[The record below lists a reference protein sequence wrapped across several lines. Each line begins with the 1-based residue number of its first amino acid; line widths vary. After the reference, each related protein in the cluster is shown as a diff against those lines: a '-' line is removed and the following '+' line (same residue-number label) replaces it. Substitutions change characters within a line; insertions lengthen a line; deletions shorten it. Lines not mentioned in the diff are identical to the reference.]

1 MDDAVFEA
9 QSYLR
14 NIGRLDSDISR
25 VVPDGI
31 FATETTEAVKSFQRK
46 YGLQETGVINYE
58 TWEMIKNKN
67 SEAVFIASEPI
78 QIVRITNEDL
88 PLVIGM
94 DNTLVYT
101 LHLMLNNVAERY
113 DNFTP
118 LPLQS
123 LFDENTE
130 REVKRWQRVI
140 SHTESRSIRLNER
153 RRRTSHSVLW
163 RISPA
168 VLLQN
173 DRRNRRN
180 RTAGRSRN
188 GNAWR

>member
-1 MDDAVFEA
+1 MDDSVFEL

-31 FATETTEAVKSFQRK
+31 FAEETTAAVKSFQRK
-46 YGLQETGVINYE
+46 YGLQETGIVNFE
-58 TWEMIKNKN
+58 TWESIKSKN

-78 QIVRITNEDL
+78 QIVRISNEDL
-88 PLVIGM
+88 PLIKGM

-101 LHLMLNNVAERY
+101 LHLMLNHIAEKY
-113 DNFTP
+113 ENFSS

-140 SHTESRSIRLNER
+140 SHTESGQVDKVTWNNLAEFY
-153 RRRTSHSVLW
+153 
-163 RISPA
+163 
-168 VLLQN
+168 LLP
-173 DRRNRRN
+173 
-180 RTAGRSRN
+180 TEAI
-188 GNAWR
+188 

>member
-14 NIGRLDSDISR
+14 NIGRLDSDIAR

-46 YGLQETGVINYE
+46 YGLDETGIINYE

-78 QIVRITNEDL
+78 QIVRITNDDL
-88 PLVIGM
+88 PLVTGM

-101 LHLMLNNVAERY
+101 LHLMLNNVASKY

-140 SHTESRSIRLNER
+140 SHIESGEVDKVTWNNLAEFY
-153 RRRTSHSVLW
+153 LL
-163 RISPA
+163 PA
-168 VLLQN
+168 AV
-173 DRRNRRN
+173 
-180 RTAGRSRN
+180 T
-188 GNAWR
+188 

>member
-14 NIGRLDSDISR
+14 NIARLDSDISR

-31 FATETTEAVKSFQRK
+31 FAAETTEAVKSFQRK
-46 YGLQETGVINYE
+46 YGLPETGIINHE
-58 TWEMIKNKN
+58 TWELIKNKN
-67 SEAVFIASEPI
+67 SEAVFTASEPV

-88 PLVIGM
+88 PLVKGM

-101 LHLMLNNVAERY
+101 LHLMLNNVAQKY

-118 LPLQS
+118 LALQS

-130 REVKRWQRVI
+130 REIRRWQRVI
-140 SHTESRSIRLNER
+140 SHTESGQVDKLTWNRLAEFY
-153 RRRTSHSVLW
+153 
-163 RISPA
+163 
-168 VLLQN
+168 LLPVETVQY
-173 DRRNRRN
+173 
-180 RTAGRSRN
+180 
-188 GNAWR
+188 

>member
-31 FATETTEAVKSFQRK
+31 FAAETTEAVKSLQKK
-46 YGLQETGVINYE
+46 YGLEETGIINLE
-58 TWEMIKNKN
+58 TWELIKNKN
-67 SEAVFIASEPI
+67 SEAVFTASEPV
-78 QIVRITNEDL
+78 QIVRITKEDL
-88 PLVIGM
+88 PLIKGM
-94 DNTLVYT
+94 DNPLVYT

-130 REVKRWQRVI
+130 REVRRWQRVI
-140 SHTESRSIRLNER
+140 SHTESGQVDKVTWNNLAEFYLLPM
-153 RRRTSHSVLW
+153 SV
-163 RISPA
+163 
-168 VLLQN
+168 
-173 DRRNRRN
+173 
-180 RTAGRSRN
+180 T
-188 GNAWR
+188 

>member
-1 MDDAVFEA
+1 MDDAVFEV

-31 FATETTEAVKSFQRK
+31 FAEETTAAVKSFQKK
-46 YGLQETGVINYE
+46 YSLAETGIVNFE
-58 TWEMIKNKN
+58 TWENIKNKN
-67 SEAVFIASEPI
+67 SEAVFTASEPI
-78 QIVRITNEDL
+78 QIVHITNADL
-88 PLVIGM
+88 PLVKGM
-94 DNTLVYT
+94 DNTLVYI

-123 LFDENTE
+123 IFDYSTE

-140 SHTESRSIRLNER
+140 SHTESGQVDKTTWNYLAEFYLIPN
-153 RRRTSHSVLW
+153 
-163 RISPA
+163 
-168 VLLQN
+168 
-173 DRRNRRN
+173 
-180 RTAGRSRN
+180 
-188 GNAWR
+188 

>member
-31 FATETTEAVKSFQRK
+31 FAEETTNAVRSFQRK
-46 YGLQETGVINYE
+46 YGITETGTIDFE
-58 TWEMIKNKN
+58 TWELIKEKN
-67 SEAVFIASEPI
+67 SEAVFSASEPI

-101 LHLMLNNVAERY
+101 LHLMLNHVAARY
-113 DNFTP
+113 ENFTP

-140 SHTESRSIRLNER
+140 SHTESGQVDKVTWNNLAEFY
-153 RRRTSHSVLW
+153 
-163 RISPA
+163 
-168 VLLQN
+168 LLPVTITQ
-173 DRRNRRN
+173 
-180 RTAGRSRN
+180 
-188 GNAWR
+188 

>member
-1 MDDAVFEA
+1 MDDAVFEI

-14 NIGRLDSDISR
+14 NIGRVDNDISS

-31 FATETTEAVKSFQRK
+31 FAAETTEAVKSFQKK
-46 YGLQETGVINYE
+46 YGIEETGTVDFE
-58 TWEMIKNKN
+58 TWEMIKAKN
-67 SEAVFIASEPI
+67 SEAVFTASEPI

-94 DNTLVYT
+94 DSTLVYT
-101 LHLMLNNVAERY
+101 LHLMLNTIATQY

-123 LFDENTE
+123 FFDVNTE

-140 SHTESRSIRLNER
+140 SHTESGQVDKTTWNYLAEFY
-153 RRRTSHSVLW
+153 
-163 RISPA
+163 
-168 VLLQN
+168 LLP
-173 DRRNRRN
+173 
-180 RTAGRSRN
+180 TTIT
-188 GNAWR
+188 

>member
-14 NIGRLDSDISR
+14 NIGRLDSDISP

-31 FATETTEAVKSFQRK
+31 FAAETTAAVKSFQKK
-46 YGLQETGVINYE
+46 YDLPETGTINYE
-58 TWEMIKNKN
+58 TWELIKSKN
-67 SEAVFIASEPI
+67 SEAVFIASEPV
-78 QIVRITNEDL
+78 QIVRITNDDL
-88 PLVIGM
+88 PLVIGT
-94 DNTLVYT
+94 DNTLVYN

-140 SHTESRSIRLNER
+140 SHTESGQVDKTTWNYLAEFY
-153 RRRTSHSVLW
+153 
-163 RISPA
+163 
-168 VLLQN
+168 LLP
-173 DRRNRRN
+173 
-180 RTAGRSRN
+180 TAEN
-188 GNAWR
+188 QPTT

>member
-1 MDDAVFEA
+1 MDEAVFEA

-14 NIGRLDSDISR
+14 NIGRLDGDISR

-31 FATETTEAVKSFQRK
+31 YASETTEAVKSFQKK
-46 YGLQETGVINYE
+46 YGLEETGIINFE
-58 TWEMIKNKN
+58 TWEMIKSKN
-67 SEAVFIASEPI
+67 SEAVFTASEPV
-78 QIVRITNEDL
+78 QIIRITNEDL
-88 PLVIGM
+88 PLAIGV

-101 LHLMLNNVAERY
+101 LHLMLNNVASLY

-140 SHTESRSIRLNER
+140 SHIESGKVDKVTWNNLAEFY
-153 RRRTSHSVLW
+153 
-163 RISPA
+163 
-168 VLLQN
+168 LLP
-173 DRRNRRN
+173 
-180 RTAGRSRN
+180 TTVT
-188 GNAWR
+188 

>member
-1 MDDAVFEA
+1 MDDAVFEM

-14 NIGRLDSDISR
+14 NISRLDSDISK

-31 FATETTEAVKSFQRK
+31 FAEETTSAVKSFQQK
-46 YGLQETGVINYE
+46 YGLDETGVVNFE
-58 TWEMIKNKN
+58 TWESIKNKN
-67 SEAVFIASEPI
+67 SEAVFAASEPV

-88 PLVIGM
+88 PLTIGM

-101 LHLMLNNVAERY
+101 LHLMLNSVASRY

-140 SHTESRSIRLNER
+140 SHNENGQVDKF
-153 RRRTSHSVLW
+153 TWNNL
-163 RISPA
+163 A
-168 VLLQN
+168 QFYLLPI
-173 DRRNRRN
+173 
-180 RTAGRSRN
+180 
-188 GNAWR
+188 

>member
-14 NIGRLDSDISR
+14 NIGRVDSDISR

-31 FATETTEAVKSFQRK
+31 FASETTNAVRSFQKK
-46 YGLQETGVINYE
+46 YGLQETGIINYE
-58 TWEMIKNKN
+58 TWELIKSKN
-67 SEAVFIASEPI
+67 SEAVFIASKPI
-78 QIVRITNEDL
+78 QIVRITNADL
-88 PLVIGM
+88 PLIIGT

-101 LHLMLNNVAERY
+101 LHLMLNNIASKY

-140 SHTESRSIRLNER
+140 
-153 RRRTSHSVLW
+153 
-163 RISPA
+163 A
-168 VLLQN
+168 VEENGRVDKETWNYLAEFYLLP
-173 DRRNRRN
+173 
-180 RTAGRSRN
+180 
-188 GNAWR
+188 

>member
-31 FATETTEAVKSFQRK
+31 FATETTEGVKSFQKK
-46 YGLQETGVINYE
+46 YGLPETGIIDFE
-58 TWEMIKNKN
+58 LWELLKTKN
-67 SEAVFIASEPI
+67 SEAVFTAAEPI
-78 QIVRITNEDL
+78 QIAPITNADL
-88 PLVIGM
+88 PLTIGT
-94 DNTLVYT
+94 DSTLVYT
-101 LHLMLNNVAERY
+101 LHLMLNHVAARY

-130 REVKRWQRVI
+130 REVRRWQRVI
-140 SHTESRSIRLNER
+140 SHTESGEVDKVTWNYLAEFY
-153 RRRTSHSVLW
+153 
-163 RISPA
+163 
-168 VLLQN
+168 LLPTN
-173 DRRNRRN
+173 
-180 RTAGRSRN
+180 TEE
-188 GNAWR
+188 

>member
-31 FATETTEAVKSFQRK
+31 FAAETTDAVKSFQRK
-46 YGLQETGVINYE
+46 YGLTETGIIDFE
-58 TWEMIKNKN
+58 LWELIKNKN
-67 SEAVFIASEPI
+67 SEAVFAASEPV
-78 QIVRITNEDL
+78 QIVRITNDDL
-88 PLVIGM
+88 PLVKGT
-94 DNTLVYT
+94 DSTLVYT
-101 LHLMLNNVAERY
+101 LHLMLNNVARRY

-130 REVKRWQRVI
+130 REVRRWQRVI
-140 SHTESRSIRLNER
+140 ATEESGQVDKTTWNYLSEFY
-153 RRRTSHSVLW
+153 
-163 RISPA
+163 
-168 VLLQN
+168 LLPV
-173 DRRNRRN
+173 
-180 RTAGRSRN
+180 TAY
-188 GNAWR
+188 

>member
-31 FATETTEAVKSFQRK
+31 FASETTDAVKSFQRK
-46 YGLQETGVINYE
+46 YGLSESGIIDFE
-58 TWEMIKNKN
+58 TWKLIKSKN
-67 SEAVFIASEPI
+67 SEAVFVFFFPI

-88 PLVIGM
+88 PLRKGM

-101 LHLMLNNVAERY
+101 LHLMLNKVSLRY

-123 LFDENTE
+123 LFDDNTE

-140 SHTESRSIRLNER
+140 SHTESGQVDKVTWNNLAEFY
-153 RRRTSHSVLW
+153 
-163 RISPA
+163 
-168 VLLQN
+168 LLPSALKN
-173 DRRNRRN
+173 K
-180 RTAGRSRN
+180 
-188 GNAWR
+188 

>member
-14 NIGRLDSDISR
+14 NIGRLDNDIVP

-31 FATETTEAVKSFQRK
+31 FASETTEAVKSFQRK
-46 YGLQETGVINYE
+46 YNLPETGTINHE
-58 TWEMIKNKN
+58 TWELIKSKN
-67 SEAVFIASEPI
+67 SDAVFTASEPI

-88 PLVIGM
+88 PLVVGM

-101 LHLMLNNVAERY
+101 LHLMLNNIAEQY

-130 REVKRWQRVI
+130 REVRRWQRVI
-140 SHTESRSIRLNER
+140 SHTESGQVDKTTWNNLAEFY
-153 RRRTSHSVLW
+153 LL
-163 RISPA
+163 PA
-168 VLLQN
+168 TKEQQVPSTEQ
-173 DRRNRRN
+173 
-180 RTAGRSRN
+180 
-188 GNAWR
+188 

>member
-31 FATETTEAVKSFQRK
+31 FASETTDAVKSFQRK
-46 YGLQETGVINYE
+46 YGLSESGIIDFE
-58 TWEMIKNKN
+58 TWELIKSKN
-67 SEAVFIASEPI
+67 SEAVFTVSKPI

-88 PLVIGM
+88 PLRKGM

-101 LHLMLNNVAERY
+101 LHLMLNKVSLRY

-123 LFDENTE
+123 LFDDNTE

-140 SHTESRSIRLNER
+140 ATEESGEVDKTTWNNLAEFY
-153 RRRTSHSVLW
+153 
-163 RISPA
+163 
-168 VLLQN
+168 LLPV
-173 DRRNRRN
+173 
-180 RTAGRSRN
+180 TVT
-188 GNAWR
+188 

>member
-31 FATETTEAVKSFQRK
+31 FSTETTEAVKSFQRK
-46 YGLQETGVINYE
+46 YNLPETGIIDFE
-58 TWEMIKNKN
+58 LWELIKSKN

-78 QIVRITNEDL
+78 QIAPITNADL
-88 PLVIGM
+88 PLTIGT

-101 LHLMLNNVAERY
+101 LHLMLNNVASRY

-140 SHTESRSIRLNER
+140 SHTESGKVDKATWNYLAEFY
-153 RRRTSHSVLW
+153 
-163 RISPA
+163 
-168 VLLQN
+168 LLP
-173 DRRNRRN
+173 
-180 RTAGRSRN
+180 TAIT
-188 GNAWR
+188 